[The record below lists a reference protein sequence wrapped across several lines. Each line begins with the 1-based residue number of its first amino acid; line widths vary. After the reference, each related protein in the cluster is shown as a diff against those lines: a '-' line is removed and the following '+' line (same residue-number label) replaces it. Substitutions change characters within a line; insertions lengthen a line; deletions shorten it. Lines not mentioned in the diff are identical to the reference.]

1 MTTAI
6 LTTIESLELGK
17 LLRGLR
23 SDLELTQTDLVELLF
38 RVRGVSQSWLSNVE
52 RGYSLPTAG
61 QLEHLLGT
69 YTPTADQRQRAHDL
83 VASEVLR

>member
-23 SDLELTQTDLVELLF
+23 ADLELTQTDLVELLF
-38 RVRGVSQSWLSNVE
+38 RVRG
-52 RGYSLPTAG
+52 YSLPTAG

-69 YTPTADQRQRAHDL
+69 YRPTADQRQRARDL
-83 VASEVLR
+83 VAAEVLR